1 MNWNTARA
9 MLTGGAIV
17 GGALLLTGCPATKQD
32 APEPESGS
40 IRNGTNT
47 RVIKMPNGFHN
58 IAATC
63 EGSTG
68 IYVTS
73 RGVAETDPQPSSVA
87 VLPNDPACAR

>member
-9 MLTGGAIV
+9 MLAGGAILIGLV
-17 GGALLLTGCPATKQD
+17 ACSATKRD

-40 IRNGTNT
+40 IRNGTHT
-47 RVIKMPNGFHN
+47 RVIKMPNGFRN

-63 EGSTG
+63 EGTTG